1 VILFVK
7 FVAVLLT
14 PGITGHEFHSA
25 AQLQPK
31 AKPQM
36 NTDKRLSFFPESLA
50 DLAFSNIPQRL
61 RKETVELNRSPMG
74 IVSANWS
81 GKLW

>member
-1 VILFVK
+1 MFSDEQNQVAPKTAVHLEVDTIL
-7 FVAVLLT
+7 
-14 PGITGHEFHSA
+14 
-25 AQLQPK
+25 
-31 AKPQM
+31 KPQM
-36 NTDKRLSFFPESLA
+36 NTDERLSFFPESLA